1 MTLVMVDTYLTCG
14 IFPQVSIGLLQLAM
28 IAISQD
34 NVISFA
40 SHCRDLT
47 LALIKQWKDP
57 LTIGRGIA
65 LYSTFISHIKH
76 PVQSSIV
83 QLEGALDFTICAGD
97 WIAII

>member
-40 SHCRDLT
+40 SHCRTSL
-47 LALIKQWKDP
+47 
-57 LTIGRGIA
+57 
-65 LYSTFISHIKH
+65 
-76 PVQSSIV
+76 
-83 QLEGALDFTICAGD
+83 
-97 WIAII
+97 